1 MLRAVRDQYHAEFKR
16 TDFSNAFLD
25 PQNLERLLS
34 QINRELAPRTG
45 ATLAPDQSLVD
56 ELVQFVVRSTC
67 ESVPHTVEEAN
78 HRFASGLLGG
88 LAADTVSENTHRH
101 TIQDAKNSGRELFH
115 QRQYRHDPVE
125 RPDESSLRRRH
136 TSTSSYMLQ
145 HPYGNDQYNK

>member
-16 TDFSNAFLD
+16 TDFSDAFLD

-78 HRFASGLLGG
+78 HRFASGL
-88 LAADTVSENTHRH
+88 
-101 TIQDAKNSGRELFH
+101 RECI
-115 QRQYRHDPVE
+115 
-125 RPDESSLRRRH
+125 
-136 TSTSSYMLQ
+136 
-145 HPYGNDQYNK
+145 